1 MGFDSRWFGVAA
13 RVAAALMTSACLQIL
28 RCKQQWVKGWKKL
41 HSNDTIRTDQ
51 HQRSSVARLVDT
63 RCRHGSAQVLRQSF
77 QCLQGTANADEA
89 VVKCAQISTQDLRR
103 VSLGIERHEQHLG
116 SLDRFGPS
124 NALVHCH
131 QRGKRL
137 GARLPT
143 MGIAK
148 QYKGPLSLQPFL
160 CKRVPVLIDQRE
172 RIDRPTLGGKV
183 HTLRFTVMGQGRQDW
198 TRGKK
203 PQIDRKIQ
211 LPSHFLSRIDMSRAC
226 FGSNTAVCLD

>member
-1 MGFDSRWFGVAA
+1 
-13 RVAAALMTSACLQIL
+13 MTSACLQIF
-28 RCKQQWVKGWKKL
+28 RSKQQWVKGWKKL
-41 HSNDTIRTDQ
+41 SSNDTIRTDQ
-51 HQRSSVARLVDT
+51 HQRSSVVRPVDT
-63 RCRHGSAQVLRQSF
+63 RRRHGSAQVLRQSF
-77 QCLQGTANADEA
+77 QCLQGTTNADEA
-89 VVKCAQISTQDLRR
+89 VVKGRQISAQDFRR

-124 NALVHCH
+124 DALPHCH

-137 GARLPT
+137 GARLST

-148 QYKGPLSLQPFL
+148 QYKGPLPLQPFL

-183 HTLRFTVMGQGRQDW
+183 HPLRFTIMGQSRQDW

-211 LPSHFLSRIDMSRAC
+211 LPSHFSSRIDMSRAC
-226 FGSNTAVCLD
+226 FGSSAPVCLD